1 MADDLAWLGLADA
14 GRALR
19 ERRLSATELVR
30 AQLDRIARLDGRLH
44 AFLHVDAEQS
54 LQAARQADDDIARG
68 RWRGPLHGQAVAI
81 KDIIDVQGQV
91 TTCHSR
97 IPQAPALRDAAVIAL
112 LREAGAII
120 IGKNALHE
128 FATGGPA
135 FDLPWPPARN
145 PWNTALHPGGSSSG
159 SAAAVA
165 SGMVAAALG
174 TDTGGSVRNPAT
186 CCGLVGLKP
195 GYDLISRDGVF
206 PLSYSLDHV
215 GLLTRNAEDCALLL
229 DATVAPHRRTLRYHE
244 TLQAD
249 AALGLRGLRIGLV
262 AHFHEEDAQA
272 DAPVLR
278 GIEDAVQVLRRLG
291 ATVEPV
297 RLPPLGEWVACGRVL
312 QQAEQY
318 AVHEQWLRERPQDY
332 CALSREKLL
341 PGADIRAVDLVRAMQ
356 ARMALIGK
364 FHEVMRAHDA
374 LLTVSGMTLP
384 CAIDDAQAV
393 ARTYTRHARMPFNLT
408 GTPALALPVGFT
420 PQELP
425 LGVQLAARSDG
436 ERLLLRIAAAYEAHT
451 QWGGRRPTL

>member
-1 MADDLAWLGLADA
+1 MADELAWLGLADA
-14 GRALR
+14 GRAIR
-19 ERRLSATELVR
+19 ERRLSSTELVG
-30 AQLDRIARLDGRLH
+30 ALLERIARLDQRLH
-44 AFLHVDAEQS
+44 AFLRVDAEQS
-54 LQAARQADDDIARG
+54 LRAARLADDEIAQG
-68 RWRGPLHGQAVAI
+68 RWRGPLHGQPIAI
-81 KDIIDVQGQV
+81 KDIIDIEGQV

-97 IPQAPALRDAAVIAL
+97 IPGAAAARDATVIGQ
-112 LREAGAII
+112 LRQAGAIF

-165 SGMVAAALG
+165 AGMVAAALG

-186 CCGLVGLKP
+186 CCALVGLKP
-195 GYDLISRDGVF
+195 GYDLISREGVF

-215 GLLTRNAEDCALLL
+215 GLLTRSAEDCAVLL
-229 DATVAPHRRTLRYHE
+229 DATVAPSRRTLNYHDA
-244 TLQAD
+244 LRAD
-249 AALGLRGLRIGLV
+249 APLGLRGLRIGLV

-272 DAPVLR
+272 DEAVTR
-278 GIEDAVQVLRRLG
+278 GIEDAAQALRQLG

-318 AVHEQWLRERPQDY
+318 AVHEHWLRERPQDY

-341 PGADIRAVDLVRAMQ
+341 PGASLSAVALVRAMQ
-356 ARMALIGK
+356 ARIALCEQ
-364 FHEVMRAHDA
+364 FHQVMREHDA

-420 PQELP
+420 PQGLP
-425 LGVQLAARSDG
+425 LGVQLAARADG
-436 ERLLLRIAAAYEAHT
+436 ERMLLRIAAAYEAQT
-451 QWGGRRPTL
+451 QWGSRRPPL